1 MLYLA
6 QVSKKGILGKTVLR
20 LLAHERIDKSWVV
33 PEEEDT
39 LDAPEANG
47 YSDGILVLAEIGPN
61 RQIISLKEATD
72 WIVKF
77 VRQYLGEGITP
88 SFLKQEGQRVE
99 QWRQSLTLQSQD
111 LARRLVELETRREQ
125 IQALEDKLKR
135 EKRLLQSIRA
145 ELKRQGKL
153 KELGGHS

>member
-1 MLYLA
+1 MLHLA

-20 LLAHERIDKSWVV
+20 LLAHERIDKSWVI
-33 PEEEDT
+33 PEEEDFI
-39 LDAPEANG
+39 DAPEANS
-47 YSDGILVLAEIGPN
+47 YSDGVLVLVDIHPN

-72 WIVKF
+72 WVMKL
-77 VRQYLGEGITP
+77 VSQYLGEGITP
-88 SFLKQEGQRVE
+88 SFLKQESHRVE

-135 EKRLLQSIRA
+135 EKRMLQSIKA
-145 ELKRQGKL
+145 QLQRQRK
-153 KELGGHS
+153 ST